1 MCVCSTPL
9 SPNVMYL
16 FGSFCDYDLSDRKK
30 GGISAKKPIC
40 RVVLEKVF
48 GLPKV
53 NRWKKN
59 RPDFFL
65 KPYRRF
71 VVVVFFAGKKKLIM
85 RYVFVFILASWLSNK
100 NITGL

>member
-1 MCVCSTPL
+1 
-9 SPNVMYL
+9 MYL
-16 FGSFCDYDLSDRKK
+16 FGSFCDYDLSNRKK
-30 GGISAKKPIC
+30 SSISAKKTIC
-40 RVVLEKVF
+40 RVVREKVF

-71 VVVVFFAGKKKLIM
+71 VVVVLLTFFCGGG
-85 RYVFVFILASWLSNK
+85 YVAPCFFPLLTMGIRPA
-100 NITGL
+100 